1 MLNMRL
7 FRLIPIGK
15 MVILPSSPSYD
26 SQEKLLPREELLY
39 YTYMQ
44 HEEMLILQGN
54 FPLGFQSDF
63 EMDGVNA
70 GISLLK
76 PP

>member
-1 MLNMRL
+1 MTL
-7 FRLIPIGK
+7 K
-15 MVILPSSPSYD
+15 K
-26 SQEKLLPREELLY
+26 KLLPCAELLY

-70 GISLLK
+70 SISLLK
-76 PP
+76 AP